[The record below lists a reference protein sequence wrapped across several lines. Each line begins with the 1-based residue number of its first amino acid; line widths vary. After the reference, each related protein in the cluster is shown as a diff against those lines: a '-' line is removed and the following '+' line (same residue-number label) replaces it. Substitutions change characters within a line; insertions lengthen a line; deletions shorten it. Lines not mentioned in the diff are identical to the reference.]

1 MPSFTKF
8 DSIVGSSTRSWNRP
22 RSAGPSQ
29 RAVMMPFTM
38 PMAIMATCPP
48 RTWTESA
55 TKCRL
60 ALRSATRALPGAGRE
75 RVEREAA
82 GTQHG
87 RTRSLEERPPE
98 LRDLGLVGIAG
109 RFQVPLVHRDV
120 RRAQP
125 SGGITERVH
134 GVHVA
139 IVDEA
144 LLEVAQQHVGPFDE
158 VGVGDLLE
166 HEHASGRGNGL
177 VGLAPEDIAV
187 RVAGEE
193 DLGGE
198 AAERDPDLVR

>member
-29 RAVMMPFTM
+29 RAVMTPLMM
-38 PMAIMATCPP
+38 PMAIMATWPP
-48 RTWTESA
+48 RTWSESA
-55 TKCRL
+55 TKAGRPW
-60 ALRSATRALPGAGRE
+60 RTATRTLRGAGRE

-109 RFQVPLVHRDV
+109 RLQVVLVHRDV

-134 GVHVA
+134 G
-139 IVDEA
+139 
-144 LLEVAQQHVGPFDE
+144 
-158 VGVGDLLE
+158 
-166 HEHASGRGNGL
+166 
-177 VGLAPEDIAV
+177 
-187 RVAGEE
+187 
-193 DLGGE
+193 
-198 AAERDPDLVR
+198 